1 MNRKLNAAITAGLS
15 LSMVLSS
22 TPVAAIAAE
31 TTQDTSGEAA
41 AAAATGVK
49 QVIFIA
55 NGGTFTNGDP
65 NQRYSTNENGEIN
78 QPASPV
84 RDGYVFDGWY
94 YDSSF
99 TNAVDFPSPFR
110 AVQITSCC
118 SPSGL
123 RLPRRCLM

>member
-65 NQRYSTNENGEIN
+65 
-78 QPASPV
+78 
-84 RDGYVFDGWY
+84 
-94 YDSSF
+94 
-99 TNAVDFPSPFR
+99 
-110 AVQITSCC
+110 TSVIRRMKTARLI
-118 SPSGL
+118 SRFSGARWI
-123 RLPRRCLM
+123 RL